1 MANSKLIKN
10 NNLDADVSVESLNHG
25 RRVINFL
32 RFGFIAFIISMILVV
47 ASIVVIFTRGFN
59 LGQDFTGGTTIE
71 ITLSKQISL
80 DDIRASLKQAGYG
93 EPIVQYYGG
102 SQDIII
108 RLPVIT
114 SSESVDESVKISQN
128 DSEAQKIQK
137 LNSALGIKI
146 AELMHKNID
155 ENAQIKRV
163 AFVGPTVGN
172 ELAQDGILAI
182 CAALI
187 CIMIYIAFRFEW
199 RFGTGAVVALA
210 HDVIITAGYL
220 SLFQRELD
228 LTIIAAML
236 SIIGY
241 SLNDTIVVFDRIRE
255 NFRKIRRA
263 TPYDVINISLTQT
276 LSRTLMTSGTTLAV
290 VIILYFFG
298 GTMLR
303 GFSETLGVGILL
315 GTLSSIYVAAY
326 MSLKLGI
333 KREHFIPQK
342 IEAEG
347 ADQDA
352 IMR

>member
-1 MANSKLIKN
+1 MANSQLTN
-10 NNLDADVSVESLNHG
+10 NQQPTAEAPVTAESLNHG
-25 RRVINFL
+25 RRVIDFL
-32 RFGFIAFIISMILVV
+32 RFGFIAFVISMLLVV
-47 ASIVVIFTRGFN
+47 ASLVVIFVKGFN
-59 LGQDFTGGTTIE
+59 LGQDFTGGTTVE
-71 ITLSKQISL
+71 ITLSKQIAL

-93 EPIVQYYGG
+93 EPVVQNYG
-102 SQDIII
+102 SSKDIII

-114 SSESVDESVKISQN
+114 SDESISAGAEPDAKEIQKINSIVGTKIS
-128 DSEAQKIQK
+128 
-137 LNSALGIKI
+137 
-146 AELMHKNID
+146 ELMHKDID
-155 ENAQIKRV
+155 SAAQIKRV
-163 AFVGPTVGN
+163 AFVGPTVGT

-182 CAALI
+182 CAALL
-187 CIMIYIAFRFEW
+187 CILIYIGFRFEW

-228 LTIIAAML
+228 LTIVAAML

-290 VIILYFFG
+290 VIILYIFG
-298 GTMLR
+298 GSMLK

-315 GTLSSIYVAAY
+315 GTFSSIYVAAY
-326 MSLKLGI
+326 MSLKMGI

-347 ADQDA
+347 ADQDP
-352 IMR
+352 IIR

>member
-1 MANSKLIKN
+1 MKN
-10 NNLDADVSVESLNHG
+10 KAENASYDVESLNHG
-25 RRVINFL
+25 RRVIDFL
-32 RFGFIAFIISMILVV
+32 RFGFIAFAISMLLVV
-47 ASIVVIFTRGFN
+47 GSIVVIFVKGFN

-71 ITLSKQISL
+71 ITLSKAVEI

-93 EPIVQYYGG
+93 EPVVQNYGS

-108 RLPVIT
+108 RLPILKD
-114 SSESVDESVKISQN
+114 DESNQQN
-128 DSEAQKIQK
+128 SNMNEEQKTQE
-137 LNSALGIKI
+137 LNSALGAKI
-146 AELMHKNID
+146 ADLMHKYID
-155 ENAQIKRV
+155 SDAKIKRV
-163 AFVGPTVGN
+163 AYVGPSVGS

-182 CAALI
+182 LAALI
-187 CIMIYIAFRFEW
+187 SILIYIAIRFEW

-263 TPYDVINISLTQT
+263 TSYDVINISLTQT

-290 VIILYFFG
+290 VVILYIFG
-298 GTMLR
+298 GSMLR
-303 GFSETLGVGILL
+303 GFSETLGVGIIL
-315 GTLSSIYVAAY
+315 GTISSIYVAAY
-326 MSLKLGI
+326 MSLKMGI
-333 KREHFIPQK
+333 KREHFIQQK
-342 IEAEG
+342 VEVEG
-347 ADQDA
+347 ADQA
-352 IMR
+352 PILR

>member
-1 MANSKLIKN
+1 MANLKLMKN
-10 NNLDADVSVESLNHG
+10 ASYDVESLNHG
-25 RRVINFL
+25 RRVIDFL
-32 RFGFIAFIISMILVV
+32 RFGFIAFAISMLLVV
-47 ASIVVIFTRGFN
+47 GSIVVIFVKGFN

-71 ITLSKQISL
+71 ITLSKAVEI

-93 EPIVQYYGG
+93 EPVVQNYGS

-108 RLPVIT
+108 RLPILKD
-114 SSESVDESVKISQN
+114 DESNQQN
-128 DSEAQKIQK
+128 SNMTEDQKTQE
-137 LNSALGIKI
+137 LNSALGAKI
-146 AELMHKNID
+146 ADLMHKYID
-155 ENAQIKRV
+155 SDAKIKRV
-163 AFVGPTVGN
+163 AYVGPSVGS

-182 CAALI
+182 LAALI
-187 CIMIYIAFRFEW
+187 SILIYIAIRFEW

-263 TPYDVINISLTQT
+263 TSYDVINISLTQT

-290 VIILYFFG
+290 VVILYIFG
-298 GTMLR
+298 GSMLR
-303 GFSETLGVGILL
+303 GFSETLGVGIIL
-315 GTLSSIYVAAY
+315 GTISSIYVAAY
-326 MSLKLGI
+326 MSLKMGI
-333 KREHFIPQK
+333 KREHFIQQK
-342 IEAEG
+342 VEVEG
-347 ADQDA
+347 ADQA
-352 IMR
+352 PILR

>member
-1 MANSKLIKN
+1 MASSQLTKN
-10 NNLDADVSVESLNHG
+10 NGQEAQVSVESLNHG
-25 RRVINFL
+25 RRVIDFL
-32 RFGFIAFIISMILVV
+32 RFGFIAFVISMVLVV
-47 ASIVVIFTRGFN
+47 ASLVIIFVKGFN

-71 ITLSKQISL
+71 ITLSKSVAL

-93 EPIVQYYGG
+93 EPVVQNYGG
-102 SQDIII
+102 SRDIII

-114 SSESVDESVKISQN
+114 EDTSIQSSKEPDAKEIQKINSVIGAKIADLMHQDI
-128 DSEAQKIQK
+128 DSEAK
-137 LNSALGIKI
+137 
-146 AELMHKNID
+146 
-155 ENAQIKRV
+155 IKRV
-163 AFVGPTVGN
+163 AFVGPTVGS

-187 CIMIYIAFRFEW
+187 SILIYIGFRFEW

-220 SLFQRELD
+220 SLFNRELD
-228 LTIIAAML
+228 LTIVAAML

-263 TPYDVINISLTQT
+263 SPYDVINISLTQT
-276 LSRTLMTSGTTLAV
+276 LSRTLMTSATTLAV
-290 VIILYFFG
+290 VVILYIFG

-315 GTLSSIYVAAY
+315 GTFSSIYVAAY
-326 MSLKLGI
+326 MSLKMGV

-347 ADQDA
+347 ADQPS

>member
-1 MANSKLIKN
+1 MKN
-10 NNLDADVSVESLNHG
+10 KAENASYDVESLNHG
-25 RRVINFL
+25 RRVIDFL
-32 RFGFIAFIISMILVV
+32 RFGFIAFAISMLLVV
-47 ASIVVIFTRGFN
+47 GSIVVIFVKGFN

-71 ITLSKQISL
+71 ITLSKAVEI

-93 EPIVQYYGG
+93 EPVVQNYGS

-108 RLPVIT
+108 RLPILKD
-114 SSESVDESVKISQN
+114 DESNQQN
-128 DSEAQKIQK
+128 SNMTEDQKTQE
-137 LNSALGIKI
+137 LNSALGAKI
-146 AELMHKNID
+146 ADLMHKYID
-155 ENAQIKRV
+155 SDAKIKRV
-163 AFVGPTVGN
+163 AYVGPSVGS

-182 CAALI
+182 LAALI
-187 CIMIYIAFRFEW
+187 SILIYIAIRFEW

-263 TPYDVINISLTQT
+263 TSYDVINISLTQT

-290 VIILYFFG
+290 VVILYIFG
-298 GTMLR
+298 GSMLR
-303 GFSETLGVGILL
+303 GFSETLGVGIIL
-315 GTLSSIYVAAY
+315 GTISSIYVAAY
-326 MSLKLGI
+326 MSLKMGI
-333 KREHFIPQK
+333 KREHFIQQK
-342 IEAEG
+342 VEVEG
-347 ADQDA
+347 ADQA
-352 IMR
+352 PILR